1 MSDAAVQQ
9 FRAACQALQ
18 NGSRDAAKFLW
29 SVMGSPPAVFV
40 ALLRCEDEA
49 VRYHAA
55 NILLQRF
62 RKGMFDSTAGVVDQ
76 EFYVLCGEYVRQDP
90 EQSRASTRL
99 IWCCLLHLAK
109 RLGGCERIQELYG
122 LCVTPNQKAAF
133 AVSAVKL
140 FQGTEMEPVL
150 FELGTGLLSSL
161 DGLDVSTVTDL
172 CVSMCLGDLSE
183 EAEHKLAEIARRLI
197 PMMLQNAS
205 ANMCNALEVIGSF
218 LKMRSE
224 CGVCQQCA
232 LEIGFTLS
240 CFMRT
245 NVVPTNPGSVPVFY
259 ALWECILGIE
269 DPVPTVLRWFLE
281 HCQEFQESV
290 VFMSTHVQGV
300 SAMSDVLEEIILAL
314 FDLTQNIIEGEEMDD
329 LNETKQKYCVLA
341 INLITAIM
349 EHSDFIVERT
359 LVGQQLYNLFGESAE
374 QILDEVRKGAHIAY
388 IKLVTFWGDQVD
400 ESRIKDALEMV
411 PELFN
416 RVSWDSVVK
425 IVCSL
430 AKWDEWRIKYCLH
443 ILSQIVEVSP
453 ESALPGIKFVSKSW
467 RAQII
472 EQPEIREILR
482 TDLTK
487 ILSHKT
493 ALSVHGYKTA
503 LLSFRWIV
511 PPSKALCDMIFDG
524 WLQSHQLFDQNI
536 ADWLWF
542 AYTSSYKLKQVGI
555 ECSWAFHQQVCAF
568 LVENCGVL
576 WQNCDIRLVI
586 PLAQIVCVALE
597 HSDCPNPLA
606 RYMVQ
611 WIGESVRRYPTPI
624 HFECM
629 RLVWMSYPQF
639 WQFSD
644 FLNEFDPGAI
654 ESDDRIKIIIC
665 ITRFVAHLLS
675 TNPAEAWNVI
685 PLPFIARC
693 WARGNQNTRNQLGC
707 ILQNHVPKSVFVE
720 ELKKLTPDKKES

>member
-1 MSDAAVQQ
+1 MQQ

-18 NGSRDAAKFLW
+18 TGSRDAAEFLW

-40 ALLRCEDEA
+40 ALLRCEEEA

-62 RKGMFDSTAGVVDQ
+62 RRGLFDSTSGVMDQ

-133 AVSAVKL
+133 AISAVKL
-140 FQGTEMEPVL
+140 FHDTEMEPAL

-183 EAEHKLAEIARRLI
+183 EMEQKLAEIARRLI

-205 ANMCNALEVIGSF
+205 ENMSNVLEIIGHF
-218 LKMRSE
+218 LEMQSE

-240 CFMRT
+240 SFLRN
-245 NVVPTNPGSVPVFY
+245 NVVATNPDSVPVFY
-259 ALWECILGIE
+259 SLWEYTLGIK
-269 DPVPTVLRWFLE
+269 DPVPQVLRWFLE
-281 HCQEFQESV
+281 HCQEFQESA
-290 VFMSTHVQGV
+290 VFMSAHVQSV
-300 SAMSDVLEEIILAL
+300 SAMSDVLEEIIVAL
-314 FDLTQNIIEGEEMDD
+314 FALTQNIIDGVEMDD
-329 LNETKQKYCVLA
+329 LNEAKQNYCVIA

-349 EHSDFIVERT
+349 EQSDFIVQRT
-359 LVGQQLYNLFGESAE
+359 IEGRQLYNLFGESAK
-374 QILDEVRKGAHIAY
+374 QILDKTREGAHVAY
-388 IKLVTFWGDQVD
+388 IKLVTLWCDQVD
-400 ESRIKDALEMV
+400 ELRIKDALEMV
-411 PELFN
+411 PELFH
-416 RVSWDSVVK
+416 RVSWDSIVD

-430 AKWDEWRIKYCLH
+430 AKRGWDEWRVKYCLQ

-453 ESALPGIKFVSKSW
+453 SSALRGLKFVSRSW
-467 RAQII
+467 PTQIR
-472 EQPEIREILR
+472 EQPEIRESLH
-482 TDLTK
+482 TGLTK
-487 ILSHKT
+487 ILSQRT
-493 ALSVHGYKTA
+493 ALSAYDYQTA

-524 WLQSHQLFDQNI
+524 WLQFRESFENI
-536 ADWLWF
+536 PEWLRF
-542 AYTSSYKLKQVGI
+542 ACTCIDKLKKVGI
-555 ECSWAFHQQVCAF
+555 ECSQAFHQQVCAF
-568 LVENCGVL
+568 LVESCGAL
-576 WQNCDIRLVI
+576 WRNCDIRIVI
-586 PLAQIVCVALE
+586 PLAQIVRVALE
-597 HSDCPNPLA
+597 HADCPDPLVQS
-606 RYMVQ
+606 MVQ
-611 WIGESVRRYPTPI
+611 WVGESVRRYPTPI

-629 RLVWMSYPQF
+629 RLVWMNYPQF

-644 FLNEFDPGAI
+644 FLSEFDPGT
-654 ESDDRIKIIIC
+654 IKGDGCISIIIS
-665 ITRFVAHLLS
+665 ITKFVEHLLS

-685 PLPFIARC
+685 PFPFVVRC
-693 WARGNQNTRNQLGC
+693 WARGNRKTRDQLGC
-707 ILQNHVPKSVFVE
+707 ILKSHVPRNVFIE
-720 ELKKLTPDKKES
+720 ELEKLRSDKKES